1 MIVKAFGLVKKVNS
15 CLKQKGEDNTINTQ
29 ISPHHMLVGM
39 KLSSNKHIPFSPLVE
54 LVRCESVL
62 LYK

>member
-1 MIVKAFGLVKKVNS
+1 MIVNVFGLAKKVNS
-15 CLKQKGEDNTINTQ
+15 CLKQKGEDNTVNTQ
-29 ISPHHMLVGM
+29 ISPQHVLVGM

-62 LYK
+62 LHK